1 MCSRPP
7 HNCITVISQH
17 KKYEND
23 SEMCKNENCW
33 CKACKT
39 TVFIVK
45 CRKIP
50 KVSPGAYI
58 WGTHLWR
65 VLYYERTYKRRKICV
80 TNSIWL
86 AYGWEEI
93 YVLLYC
99 LCFVLSCIS
108 GQFPTKSPRGLYSEG
123 RFNGGFVVLR
133 VWGAYTWRGL
143 LFGILRYANLR
154 RSCGLDRRS
163 CLGSL
168 LFGSYCQWAMNQVF
182 FAILHVPFFYI
193 SAFSL

>member
-7 HNCITVISQH
+7 HNCKTVISQH
-17 KKYEND
+17 EKDEND

-33 CKACKT
+33 CKPCKT

-58 WGTHLWR
+58 FQRSFLRDTSLEGLIFG
-65 VLYYERTYKRRKICV
+65 EKINAGKCALQIH
-80 TNSIWL
+80 IWL
-86 AYGWEEI
+86 AYGWEQI

-108 GQFPTKSPRGLYSEG
+108 GQFPSKNPRGLYSEG

-133 VWGAYTWRGL
+133 V
-143 LFGILRYANLR
+143 
-154 RSCGLDRRS
+154 
-163 CLGSL
+163 
-168 LFGSYCQWAMNQVF
+168 
-182 FAILHVPFFYI
+182 
-193 SAFSL
+193 